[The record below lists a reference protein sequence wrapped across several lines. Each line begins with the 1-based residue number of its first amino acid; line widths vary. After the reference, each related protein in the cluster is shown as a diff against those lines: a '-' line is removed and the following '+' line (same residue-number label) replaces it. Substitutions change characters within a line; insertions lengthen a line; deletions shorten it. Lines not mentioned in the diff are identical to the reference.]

1 MADILEGTKPTR
13 MALLQLRKRAVLA
26 ERGHR
31 LLKEKRDALISEFLS
46 IAGNVRSI
54 RESAQQQLAAAYADM
69 LQAQAVMGV
78 GAVREVSW
86 NTGQDLQVRMKSR
99 NIMGVIVP
107 IIESDKAE
115 RSLIRRG
122 YGFADTSA
130 KLDEAAKKM
139 EQAIEG
145 IVRLAEVEE
154 TVRRLAL
161 EVQKTKRRVNALEY
175 IVIPRLRV
183 TVKYIRMRLDEIE
196 RESFTRLKKIKAVL
210 DARRRR
216 PGHDGRASV

>member
-1 MADILEGTKPTR
+1 MADIIEGTKPTR
-13 MALLQLRKRAVLA
+13 MELLQLRKRAVLA

-31 LLKEKRDALISEFLS
+31 LLKEKRDALISEFLN
-46 IAGNVRSI
+46 IAGNVRTI
-54 RESAQQQLAAAYADM
+54 RDAAQQQLAEAYADT
-69 LQAQAVMGV
+69 LQAQAIMGV

-86 NTGQDLQVRMKSR
+86 NTGQNLQMRIKSR
-99 NIMGVIVP
+99 NIMGVTVP
-107 IIESDKAE
+107 IIESDKPE
-115 RSLIRRG
+115 RSFIHRG

-130 KLDEAAKKM
+130 KMDEAAKKM
-139 EQAIEG
+139 EQAIEA

-161 EVQKTKRRVNALEY
+161 EVEKTKRRVNALEY
-175 IVIPRLRV
+175 IVIPRLRA

-210 DARRRR
+210 DE
-216 PGHDGRASV
+216 RAKQAAA

>member
-1 MADILEGTKPTR
+1 MADIIEGTKPTR
-13 MALLQLRKRAVLA
+13 MELLQLRKRAALA

-46 IAGNVRSI
+46 IAGNVRAI
-54 RESAQQQLAAAYADM
+54 RQAAEQQLAEAYADM

-78 GAVREVSW
+78 GSVREVSL
-86 NTGQDLQVRMKSR
+86 NTGQDLQVSLKSR
-99 NIMGVIVP
+99 NIMGVTVP
-107 IIESDKAE
+107 LIESDKAE
-115 RSLIRRG
+115 RTFIHRG

-130 KLDEAAKKM
+130 KLDEAARKM
-139 EQAIEG
+139 EQAIEA

-161 EVQKTKRRVNALEY
+161 EVEKTKRRVNALEY
-175 IVIPRLRV
+175 IVLPRLTA

-210 DARRRR
+210 DEREKPVEA
-216 PGHDGRASV
+216 

>member
-1 MADILEGTKPTR
+1 MADIIEGTKPTR
-13 MALLQLRKRAVLA
+13 MELLQLRKRAVLA

-31 LLKEKRDALISEFLS
+31 LLKEKRDALISEFLN
-46 IAGNVRSI
+46 IAGNVRAI
-54 RESAQQQLAAAYADM
+54 RDAAQQQLAAAYADM

-78 GAVREVSW
+78 GVVREVSW

-99 NIMGVIVP
+99 NIMGVTVP

-139 EQAIEG
+139 EQAIEA

-161 EVQKTKRRVNALEY
+161 EVEKTKRRVNALEY
-175 IVIPRLRV
+175 IVVPRLRA

-210 DARRRR
+210 NERDKQA
-216 PGHDGRASV
+216 GA

>member
-1 MADILEGTKPTR
+1 MADIIEGTKPTR
-13 MALLQLRKRAVLA
+13 MELLQLRKRAALA

-46 IAGNVRSI
+46 IAGNVREI
-54 RESAQQQLAAAYADM
+54 RESAQQQLAEAYADM

-86 NTGQDLQVRMKSR
+86 NTGQELQVSLKSR
-99 NIMGVIVP
+99 NIMGVTVP

-115 RSLIRRG
+115 RSFIHRG

-139 EQAIEG
+139 EQAIEA
-145 IVRLAEVEE
+145 IVKLAEVEE

-161 EVQKTKRRVNALEY
+161 EVEKTKRRVNALEY
-175 IVIPRLRV
+175 IVLPRV
-183 TVKYIRMRLDEIE
+183 TATVKYIRMRLDEIE

-210 DARRRR
+210 DAREKL
-216 PGHDGRASV
+216 AEV